1 MQLPATLP
9 DTTRVWIYQSN
20 QPIPEAEVPELKEK
34 IRAFADSWVS
44 HNRALRSFGDLWHN
58 RFVILM
64 VDESQAG
71 ASGCSIDSSVHFLKA
86 LQAQYGVDLFD
97 RMIFSFKRGD
107 EVVSLNR
114 TDFAQW
120 YQEGKITDETLVF
133 DTLVNTKKDL
143 EHNWLKPLAQSWHKR
158 MV

>member
-20 QPIPEAEVPELKEK
+20 KPIPDQDVPGVRQK
-34 IRAFADSWVS
+34 IRQFADRWVS
-44 HNRALRSFGDLWHN
+44 HNQALHSFGDLWHN

-71 ASGCSIDSSVHFLKA
+71 ASGCSIDSSVHFLKT
-86 LQAQYGVDLFD
+86 LQAEYGIDLFD
-97 RMIFSFKRGD
+97 RMVFSFKQDG
-107 EVVSLNR
+107 EVRSLNR
-114 TDFAQW
+114 EEFSRW
-120 YQEGKITDETLVF
+120 YQEGRITDDTLVF

-143 EHNWLKPLAQSWHKR
+143 ENDWVKPLSKSWHKR